1 MSTDIASRLGSTL
14 IGAVTPSPANAR
26 FVARDERPSVARRLL
41 TALFLMPGRFVAWLE
56 RRQAARDALVRY
68 AMSERKKHGLG
79 RSEIERAVLLTGRAD
94 MLFPS
99 YFINADRR

>member
-1 MSTDIASRLGSTL
+1 MTTDIASRLGSTL
-14 IGAVTPSPANAR
+14 IGAVNQSPANAR
-26 FVARDERPSVARRLL
+26 FVAQDGRPSVARRLL
-41 TALFLMPGRFVAWLE
+41 TALFLLPGRFIARLE
-56 RRQAARDALVRY
+56 RQQAARDALVRY

-79 RSEIERAVLLTGRAD
+79 NSEIERAVLLTGRAD

>member
-1 MSTDIASRLGSTL
+1 MTTDIASRLGATL
-14 IGAVTPSPANAR
+14 IGAVTQSPATAR
-26 FVARDERPSVARRLL
+26 FVARDERSSIARHLL
-41 TALFLMPGRFVAWLE
+41 TAVFEMPGQLVAWLN

-99 YFINADRR
+99 YFVNADRR

>member
-1 MSTDIASRLGSTL
+1 MTTDIASRLGSTL
-14 IGAVTPSPANAR
+14 IGAVAQSPANAR
-26 FVARDERPSVARRLL
+26 FVAGDERSSATRRLL
-41 TALFLMPGRFVAWLE
+41 TALFLMPGRLMGWLE

-68 AMSERKKHGLG
+68 AMSERRKHGLG

>member
-1 MSTDIASRLGSTL
+1 MTTDIASRLGATL
-14 IGAVTPSPANAR
+14 IGAVVQSPANAR
-26 FVARDERPSVARRLL
+26 FVARDGRPSVARRLL
-41 TALFLMPGRFVAWLE
+41 KSLFETPGHLIAWLN

-68 AMSERKKHGLG
+68 AMSEGMKTGLG